1 MTGKNFYYVR
11 VSTKDQHVARQ
22 LDYIKDMGIKID
34 ERDIFIDKVSGK
46 NFEREQ
52 YKLLK
57 MILRPGD
64 CLYVKSIDRFG
75 RNYSQILNEWREITN
90 SGVDIVV
97 LDMPLLDTRAHKDLL
112 GTLISDLVLQLLSY
126 VASTELSHIK
136 TRQAEGIKSAK
147 SVGIKF
153 GRPKK
158 EIVINEDFIIL
169 YNKWKENEITTKY
182 FKDTL
187 GLKTNTF
194 YRRIQDYETHLIN
207 KST

>member
-1 MTGKNFYYVR
+1 MIGKNFYYVR
-11 VSTKDQHVARQ
+11 VSSKDQNVTRQ
-22 LDYIKDMGIKID
+22 LDYIKDMDIKID
-34 ERDIFIDKVSGK
+34 KRDIFIDKVSGK

-52 YKLLK
+52 YKILK
-57 MILRPGD
+57 KILRAGD

-97 LDMPLLDTRAHKDLL
+97 IDMPLLDTRTHKDLL

-126 VASTELSHIK
+126 VASTELNHIK
-136 TRQAEGIKSAK
+136 TRQAEGIKSAQ
-147 SVGIKF
+147 SAGIKF

-158 EIVINEDFIIL
+158 EIIINDDFKIL
-169 YNKWKENEITTKY
+169 YNQWKENKITTKY

-187 GLKTNTF
+187 GLKNNTF
-194 YRRIQDYETHLIN
+194 YRRIQDYEAHL
-207 KST
+207 KK

>member
-1 MTGKNFYYVR
+1 MSGKIFYYVR
-11 VSTKDQHVARQ
+11 VSSKEQHVARQ
-22 LDYIKDMGIKID
+22 LDYIKDMNIKID

-57 MILRPGD
+57 RILRPGD

-90 SGVDIVV
+90 LGVDIVV

-126 VASTELSHIK
+126 VASTELNHIK

-147 SVGIKF
+147 SAGVKF

-158 EIVINEDFIIL
+158 QIIINNDFKTL
-169 YNKWKENEITTKY
+169 YNLWKEKKITTKY

-187 GLKTNTF
+187 GLKNNTF
-194 YRRIQDYETHLIN
+194 YRRIKEFENTN
-207 KST
+207 N

>member
-1 MTGKNFYYVR
+1 MNGKIFYYVR
-11 VSTKDQHVARQ
+11 VSSKEQHVAIQ
-22 LDYIKDMGIKID
+22 LDYIKDMNIKID
-34 ERDIFIDKVSGK
+34 ERDIFIDKVTGK

-57 MILRPGD
+57 RILRPGD

-90 SGVDIVV
+90 LGVDIVV

-126 VASTELSHIK
+126 VASTELNHIK

-147 SVGIKF
+147 SAGVKF

-158 EIVINEDFIIL
+158 QIIINNDFKTL
-169 YNKWKENEITTKY
+169 YNLWKEKKITTKY
-182 FKDTL
+182 FQDTL
-187 GLKTNTF
+187 GLKNNTF
-194 YRRIQDYETHLIN
+194 YRRIKEFENDN
-207 KST
+207 N

>member
-1 MTGKNFYYVR
+1 MNGKNFYYVR
-11 VSTKDQHVARQ
+11 VSSKEQHVARQ
-22 LDYIKDMGIKID
+22 LDYIKDMNIKID
-34 ERDIFIDKVSGK
+34 ERDIFIDKVTGK

-57 MILRPGD
+57 RILRPGD

-90 SGVDIVV
+90 LGVDIVV

-126 VASTELSHIK
+126 VASTELNHIK

-147 SVGIKF
+147 SAGVKF

-158 EIVINEDFIIL
+158 QIVINNNFKTL
-169 YNKWKENEITTKY
+169 YNLWKEKKITTKY
-182 FKDTL
+182 FQDTL
-187 GLKTNTF
+187 GLKNNTF
-194 YRRIQDYETHLIN
+194 YRRIKEFENDN
-207 KST
+207 N

>member
-1 MTGKNFYYVR
+1 MNGKNFYYVR
-11 VSTKDQHVARQ
+11 VSSKEQHVARQ
-22 LDYIKDMGIKID
+22 LDYIKDMNIKID
-34 ERDIFIDKVSGK
+34 ERDIFIDKVTGK

-57 MILRPGD
+57 RILRPGD

-90 SGVDIVV
+90 LGVDIVV

-126 VASTELSHIK
+126 VASTELNHIK

-147 SVGIKF
+147 SAGVKF

-158 EIVINEDFIIL
+158 QIIINNNFKTL
-169 YNKWKENEITTKY
+169 YNLWKEKKITTKY
-182 FKDTL
+182 FQDTL
-187 GLKTNTF
+187 GLKNNTF
-194 YRRIQDYETHLIN
+194 YRRIKEFENDN
-207 KST
+207 N

>member
-11 VSTKDQHVARQ
+11 VSSKDQHITRQ
-22 LDYIKDMGIKID
+22 LDYLKDMDIEID

-52 YKLLK
+52 YKILK
-57 MILRPGD
+57 RILRPGD

-97 LDMPLLDTRAHKDLL
+97 FDMPLLDTRAHKDLL

-126 VASTELSHIK
+126 VASTELSNIK
-136 TRQAEGIKSAK
+136 IRQAEGIKSAK
-147 SVGIKF
+147 SAGVKF

-158 EIVINEDFIIL
+158 QIIINEDFKIL
-169 YNKWKENEITTKY
+169 YNQWKEKQITTKY
-182 FKDTL
+182 FKNTL
-187 GLKTNTF
+187 GLKSNSF
-194 YRRIQDYETHLIN
+194 YRRIQEYEAQLIN

>member
-1 MTGKNFYYVR
+1 MNGKIFYYVR
-11 VSTKDQHVARQ
+11 VSSKEQHVARQ
-22 LDYIKDMGIKID
+22 LDYIKDMNIKID
-34 ERDIFIDKVSGK
+34 ERDIFIDKVTGK

-57 MILRPGD
+57 RILRPGD

-90 SGVDIVV
+90 LGVDIVV

-126 VASTELSHIK
+126 VASTELNHIK

-147 SVGIKF
+147 SAGVKF

-158 EIVINEDFIIL
+158 QIIINNDFKTL
-169 YNKWKENEITTKY
+169 YNLWKEKKITTKY
-182 FKDTL
+182 FQDTL
-187 GLKTNTF
+187 GLKNNTF
-194 YRRIQDYETHLIN
+194 YRRIKEFENDN
-207 KST
+207 N

>member
-11 VSTKDQHVARQ
+11 VSTKDQQVKRQ
-22 LDYIKDMGIKID
+22 LDYINDMGITID

-52 YKLLK
+52 YKTLK
-57 MILRPGD
+57 KILRAYD
-64 CLYVKSIDRFG
+64 CLYVKSIYRFG

-126 VASTELSHIK
+126 VASTELNHIK
-136 TRQAEGIKSAK
+136 IRQAEGIKSAQ
-147 SVGIKF
+147 SAGIKF

-158 EIVINEDFIIL
+158 EIIFNEDFKIL
-169 YNKWKENEITTKY
+169 YNHWKEHKITTKY
-182 FKDTL
+182 FRDTL
-187 GLKTNTF
+187 GLKNNTF
-194 YRRIQDYETHLIN
+194 YRKIQDYETQLKN

>member
-1 MTGKNFYYVR
+1 MNGKNFYYVR
-11 VSTKDQHVARQ
+11 VSSKEQHVARQ
-22 LDYIKDMGIKID
+22 LDYIKDMNIKID
-34 ERDIFIDKVSGK
+34 ERDIFIDKVTGK

-57 MILRPGD
+57 RILRPGD

-90 SGVDIVV
+90 LGVDIVV

-126 VASTELSHIK
+126 VASTELNHIK

-147 SVGIKF
+147 SAGVKF

-158 EIVINEDFIIL
+158 QIIINNDFKTL
-169 YNKWKENEITTKY
+169 YNLWKEKKITTKY
-182 FKDTL
+182 FQDTL
-187 GLKTNTF
+187 GLKNNTF
-194 YRRIQDYETHLIN
+194 YRRIKEFENDN
-207 KST
+207 N

>member
-1 MTGKNFYYVR
+1 MTGKIFYYVR
-11 VSTKDQHVARQ
+11 ISSKEQHVVRQ
-22 LDYIKDMGIKID
+22 LEYIKDMNIKID

-57 MILRPGD
+57 RILRPGD

-90 SGVDIVV
+90 LGVDIAV

-126 VASTELSHIK
+126 VASTELNHIK

-147 SVGIKF
+147 SAGVKF

-158 EIVINEDFIIL
+158 QIIINNDFKTL
-169 YNKWKENEITTKY
+169 YNLWKEKKITTKY
-182 FKDTL
+182 FQDTL
-187 GLKTNTF
+187 GLKNNTF
-194 YRRIQDYETHLIN
+194 YRRIKEFEN
-207 KST
+207 ANN